1 MSELRN
7 TNHVRIT
14 LGGHVRFT
22 SRIYVIKPCKW
33 GQNITEQ
40 LRSEVTPELQCKNYV
55 RITLESYVRF
65 MLHNYV
71 MNHANGDEKLHSNY
85 VSSTPELR
93 CRNYRSVLR

>member
-7 TNHVRIT
+7 INQVRIT
-14 LGGHVRFT
+14 LGGNVRFT

-71 MNHANGDEKLHSNY
+71 MKPCKWGRKI
-85 VSSTPELR
+85 T
-93 CRNYRSVLR
+93 